1 MIKPVEKM
9 EGEDSVRTAASP
21 GYGVS
26 GTFGDPEVAIESK
39 SRESSGEVVVS
50 SQKEQEM
57 YGLDVDDASEEF
69 RPDGRKYVPYT
80 VKIPSDQLAALQS
93 IWLELKKLYGTH
105 SPDKSGMIQA
115 AIADWLKRWDS
126 ADRDKLLNELLEIR
140 QNTRQRQYRKGK

>member
-9 EGEDSVRTAASP
+9 EGEDSVRTASP
-21 GYGVS
+21 GSGASGVY
-26 GTFGDPEVAIESK
+26 GDPEVAIEST

-50 SQKEQEM
+50 GQKEQEVF
-57 YGLDVDDASEEF
+57 GIDTDEAASEEF
-69 RPDGRKYVPYT
+69 RDGRKYVPYT